1 MEEALMRD
9 YYFSVGEESFAKIL
23 RGEPFFAPCVDSKPT
38 RVWYQAMVRRVCIQ
52 LSSACIVAFEARC
65 IERLAGFTLIEET
78 NYQLLAVELSAS
90 GLSLVWRALGIE
102 LSIPDLMAG
111 QLGGAKWM
119 EMLASFEDTPF
130 QIVEKQICS
139 KVTLGDKND

>member
-1 MEEALMRD
+1 MEGAMMRD

-23 RGEPFFAPCVDSKPT
+23 KGEQFFAPCVDSKPT
-38 RVWYQAMVRRVCIQ
+38 RVWYQAMVRRVCVQ
-52 LSSACIVAFEARC
+52 LSDACIVAFKARC
-65 IERLAGFTLIEET
+65 IERLAGLTLREET

-111 QLGGAKWM
+111 RLGGAEWM
-119 EMLASFEDTPF
+119 KMLASYEDTPF
-130 QIVEKQICS
+130 TVVEKQICR
-139 KVTLGDKND
+139 KATLGDKND